1 MSPLPLPL
9 PLDDFEDLT
18 YTDTNTNT
26 NDTAAAY
33 KKYMKSI
40 REQNK
45 LIPPPSQLPIIEK
58 STSQNQISYDDILAS
73 MNLCVKNGKL
83 YRLNDVPVVPKIPV
97 LNKNSTNTN
106 TNTNTNTKTNTKTNT
121 NTNTNNDSLTPQKI
135 QKRNVWLQQLQK
147 QALEKRKQQQEQQ
160 QQQHTSIAKSKKFDF
175 TNHNEIHM
183 VDGPKADLNAKFLL
197 RRPL

>member
-1 MSPLPLPL
+1 MSPL

-40 REQNK
+40 RQQNK
-45 LIPPPSQLPIIEK
+45 LIPPPSQLPTKEK

-106 TNTNTNTKTNTKTNT
+106 MSINNKQTQ
-121 NTNTNNDSLTPQKI
+121 NTNNTNNNSLTLQKI
-135 QKRNVWLQQLQK
+135 QKRNIWLQQLQK
-147 QALEKRKQQQEQQ
+147 QALEKRKQQQ

-175 TNHNEIHM
+175 TNHNDIHM

>member
-1 MSPLPLPL
+1 MSPL

-40 REQNK
+40 RQQNK
-45 LIPPPSQLPIIEK
+45 LIPPPSQLPTIEK

-97 LNKNSTNTN
+97 LNKNSTNTSIN
-106 TNTNTNTKTNTKTNT
+106 NKQTQ
-121 NTNTNNDSLTPQKI
+121 NTNNNNNTNNNSLTPQKI
-135 QKRNVWLQQLQK
+135 QKRNIWLQQLQK
-147 QALEKRKQQQEQQ
+147 QALEKRKKQQEQ

-175 TNHNEIHM
+175 TNHNDIHM